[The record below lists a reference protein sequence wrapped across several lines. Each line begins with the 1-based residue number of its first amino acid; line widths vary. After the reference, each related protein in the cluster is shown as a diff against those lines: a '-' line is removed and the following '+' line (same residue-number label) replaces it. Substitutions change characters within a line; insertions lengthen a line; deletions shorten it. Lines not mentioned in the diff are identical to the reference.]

1 VSNFRESASSGETFR
16 KILFSLENQITE
28 VFSIWNSW
36 AIQFSCARTNQ
47 CPPLSLS
54 SHAFPCEILQST
66 QHFYGIARTLRL
78 KKPKAVLTVI
88 SAFEKLTSLTSKA
101 VWAELRSISFCS
113 FHTLSRP
120 LTLTQ
125 FNITMPLSKIM
136 IQDCHGNFAT
146 GCWPATAA
154 RSLFFLILW
163 TTNSLLLFGRDS
175 DQQAPPTKVLDGTIR
190 IHGSGTMKPLLE
202 AWSIEFMRLHPG
214 VKFELRPEGS
224 LLAVASLAEKIP
236 AIGAMSR
243 RLSDDEKTDLA
254 AIGINEVLQ
263 IPVARDRIAIIAHP
277 TNPIPS
283 LTLAQLKKIFEQ
295 PRGDDRKWS
304 QVGLSIKSQD
314 DAIVLVGPNEL
325 SGTREAFAS
334 HVLGSIDL
342 LAESIVSCDNQ
353 PAVVERVAE
362 DPNAIGFVSLIWLS
376 DSANVLAIANDDSS
390 PALLPTID
398 LDSDQDAVYAMEREL
413 YLLIAKTDASRPSV
427 AERAF
432 IDYVLSDQG
441 MTIVRRTRFLPL
453 SDKRMRESSEQ
464 FKSFSLEK

>member
-1 VSNFRESASSGETFR
+1 MT
-16 KILFSLENQITE
+16 
-28 VFSIWNSW
+28 
-36 AIQFSCARTNQ
+36 
-47 CPPLSLS
+47 
-54 SHAFPCEILQST
+54 
-66 QHFYGIARTLRL
+66 
-78 KKPKAVLTVI
+78 
-88 SAFEKLTSLTSKA
+88 
-101 VWAELRSISFCS
+101 
-113 FHTLSRP
+113 
-120 LTLTQ
+120 
-125 FNITMPLSKIM
+125 PLSKI
-136 IQDCHGNFAT
+136 ISQGCHRNFAA
-146 GCWPATAA
+146 GRWPATAA
-154 RSLFFLILW
+154 RSLFFLLLW
-163 TTNSLLLFGRDS
+163 TTNSLLLFGQNP

-202 AWSIEFMRLHPG
+202 AWSIEFTRIHPG

-263 IPVARDRIAIIAHP
+263 IPVARDRIAIVAHP

-283 LTLAQLKKIFEQ
+283 LTLAQLKRIFEQ
-295 PRGDDRKWS
+295 PNGDDRRWS
-304 QVGLSIKSQD
+304 ELGLSIKSQN

-376 DSANVLAIANDDSS
+376 DSANVLAIANDESS

-398 LDSDQDAVYAMEREL
+398 LDSDQNTAYSLEREL
-413 YLLIAKTDASRPSV
+413 YLLIAKNDSRQPSA

-441 MTIVRRTRFLPL
+441 VNIVRRTRFLPL
-453 SDKRMRESSEQ
+453 ADRQLREAIEQ